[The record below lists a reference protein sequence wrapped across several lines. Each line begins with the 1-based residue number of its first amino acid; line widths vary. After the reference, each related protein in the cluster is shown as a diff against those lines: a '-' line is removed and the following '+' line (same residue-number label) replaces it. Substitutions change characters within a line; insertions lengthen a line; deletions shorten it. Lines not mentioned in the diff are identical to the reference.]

1 MVPVLLT
8 LVACRSDDP
17 EVEPPVPGDQ
27 PDQPE
32 PPQPPDE
39 EPEEPDCVPTNRI
52 VINEVSPANV
62 SVLLDE
68 EGESPD
74 WLELY
79 NADTVPV
86 SLQGWTLSDDG
97 DVPDMWSI
105 PSLTLQPGELLVVY
119 ASGEGQNRPVVAW
132 DTRVDQGHTWRYL
145 PVTQAPPAG
154 WFVPQYDDSGWAS
167 GPSGFGR
174 SDEDDATVV
183 DVAQTIFVRTEI
195 ELTEEELLDLGAMY
209 LHVDYDDAFVAY
221 LNGVEIAREGI
232 GTSGIPPA
240 WDELAKWE
248 HEAELYQGLPLPP
261 HNLRDQMSLLHEG
274 TNTLALEVHQGSP
287 TSQDLTL
294 VPFLTLGFTSERP
307 ANVSELFDL
316 SGTQMHTNFSLSAD
330 GEKVH
335 LYDPVGCEADE
346 LDPGHMSGDQSYGRQ
361 PDGADSLGYFM
372 EPTPGALNTTES
384 RPGFVTT
391 PQFNPPPG
399 HYPGGTDVVVYS
411 EGNAE
416 IHYTFEG
423 WDPDETSP
431 VYDVPLATGN
441 SGDGVVIRAVAY
453 KDGLWPSR
461 VATGTFILREPS
473 DLAVISLVTEP
484 DNLWS
489 DEAGIY
495 VLGPPDH
502 DTFVPYFG
510 ANFWE
515 SWAPPVHV
523 EEWEPDG
530 TQGFSVDAEFRIH
543 GGYTRIFEQKGLL
556 VKLKSGYGDD
566 EIEHEVFPGLG
577 IDKFD
582 RLLLRPG
589 GNDWHGCFSGGCLTG
604 THLRDS
610 LMHRIASSTDLDV
623 MASRPAEVYL
633 NGEYWGIYEIR
644 EKPDLSYVE
653 SHHGHENIDLLE
665 QHGRVLEGDGV
676 HYQQMMEFLRTHDLS
691 EPANYA
697 HAQSLMEVD
706 ELATYLVFEIFYS
719 NTDWP
724 GNNIK
729 YWRPRTP
736 DGRWRWMMYDTDFG
750 LGLWGSPPD
759 LDTLG
764 MALDPVGAEWPNP
777 PWSTELFR
785 LMVQSPEFSRDFVN
799 RYADYLN
806 TILLPEHTVG
816 LLDEMVAERE
826 STMPRH
832 VERWGSF
839 SDGSTTL
846 TMPTSAWEWELGW
859 VREWLDRRPDYAR
872 NHIIKHFGLEGTWTL
887 ELDLEPAGA
896 GTLQLNTIEVKE
908 AFAGTYFQGVPVT
921 ITALPAP
928 GYTFVGWSDPTL
940 PGDATIE
947 IDASQAVN
955 LVAYFE

>member
-8 LVACRSDDP
+8 LAACRSDDP
-17 EVEPPVPGDQ
+17 RVEPPAPGDL
-27 PDQPE
+27 PEQPE
-32 PPQPPDE
+32 PPE
-39 EPEEPDCVPTNRI
+39 EEEEDNEPDCVPTARL
-52 VINEVSPANV
+52 VINEVSAANV

-68 EGESPD
+68 EGESVD

-105 PSLTLQPGELLVVY
+105 PPVTLEPGGFLLVY
-119 ASGEGQNRPVVAW
+119 ASGKGGNKLVVTW
-132 DTRVDQGHTWRYL
+132 DTRIDQGAPWHYL
-145 PVTQAPPAG
+145 AATQAPPAG
-154 WFVPQYDDSGWAS
+154 WFVPQFDDSSWPS

-183 DVAQTIFVRTEI
+183 ETASTIYIRTEL

-221 LNGVEIAREGI
+221 LGGVEIAREGI
-232 GTSGIPPA
+232 GTSGVPPA
-240 WDELAKWE
+240 WDELAKYE

-261 HNLRDQMSLLHEG
+261 YDLRDQMALLHEG
-274 TNTLALEVHQGSP
+274 SNTLAFEVHQGSP
-287 TSQDLTL
+287 TSLDLTL

-307 ANVSELFDL
+307 ARVSELFDL
-316 SGTQMHTNFSLSAD
+316 YGTQFHTNFSLSAD

-346 LDPGHMSGDQSYGRQ
+346 SDPDQMYGDQSYGRQ
-361 PDGADSLGYFM
+361 PDGTDAMGYFM
-372 EPTPGALNTTES
+372 EPTPGAPNTTES

-399 HYPGGTDVVVYS
+399 HHPGGTEVVIYS

-423 WDPDETSP
+423 WEPDESDP
-431 VYDVPLATGN
+431 IHDAPLATGS
-441 SGDGVVIRAVAY
+441 SGDGVVIRAIAY

-461 VATGTFILREPS
+461 IATGTFILHEPN
-473 DLAVISLVTEP
+473 DLPVVALVTEP

-495 VLGPPDH
+495 VLGPPDY
-502 DTFVPYFG
+502 DPFVPYFG

-543 GGYTRIFEQKGLL
+543 GGYTRIFEQKSLL
-556 VKLKSGYGDD
+556 VKLKSSHGDD

-589 GNDWHGCFSGGCLTG
+589 GNDWHGCYSGGCLTG

-610 LMHRIASSTDLDV
+610 LAHRIASVTDLDV

-633 NGEYWGIYEIR
+633 NGEYWGIYDLR

-653 SHHGHENIDLLE
+653 SHHGHEDIDLLE

-676 HYQQMMEFLRTHDLS
+676 HYQQMMSFLRTHDLS

-697 HAQSLMEVD
+697 HVQSLMEVE
-706 ELATYLVFEIFYS
+706 ELATYLVFEVFYA

-724 GNNIK
+724 GNNVK

-736 DGRWRWMMYDTDFG
+736 EGRWRWMLYDTDFG
-750 LGLWGSPPD
+750 LGLWGSPAD

-764 MALDPVGAEWPNP
+764 MALDPDGEEWPNP

-799 RYADYLN
+799 RYADSLN
-806 TILLPEHTVG
+806 TILRPESTHA
-816 LLDEMVAERE
+816 LLDEMIAERE
-826 STMPRH
+826 GAMPDH
-832 VERWGSF
+832 VERWGSYGTF
-839 SDGSTTL
+839 
-846 TMPTSAWEWELGW
+846 TMPTSAWEWELDW
-859 VREWLDRRPDYAR
+859 VYTWLDRRPEHAR
-872 NHIIKHFGLEGTWTL
+872 NHIVKHFGLDGTWELTL
-887 ELDLEPAGA
+887 DISPAGA
-896 GTLQLNTIEVKE
+896 GTLQLNTLEVKE
-908 AFAGTYFQGVPVT
+908 AFVGTYFQGMPVT
-921 ITALPAP
+921 VTAVPAA
-928 GYTFVGWSDPTL
+928 GYTFAGWSDPDL
-940 PGDATIE
+940 PNDPTVELDPGEALT
-947 IDASQAVN
+947 